1 MAGDILGAAVSD
13 LHSLLELPTG
23 CGEQNMAKLVPNIVL
38 MEYLKV
44 SAGPL
49 EAALGILR
57 FVRQVNFDLSPFHD
71 FDQEKSSKMS
81 VGI

>member
-57 FVRQVNFDLSPFHD
+57 FVRQEL
-71 FDQEKSSKMS
+71 
-81 VGI
+81 ILT